1 MLTVL
6 KKGGWEGSGHNPG
19 SQTVLPA
26 EVGTCSPAPEAIEEI
41 PLIMKTTI
49 ACAIAIALSPLA
61 FAEHNTLTAAEK
73 KDGWKLL
80 FDGKST
86 AGWHSWKTKKALE
99 AGAWVAED
107 GALTLKKKGAGD
119 IYTSEAYENFEMSLE
134 WKTKGN
140 SGILIRV
147 NPEAGGPIY
156 KVAPEMQIERS
167 KGKRSTDAGG
177 LYALYPI
184 AVEGEKK
191 IHPDGWNTVKIRL
204 VDGKGTHWFNGQ
216 KVAEYEIGSEDWNKK
231 VAGSKFATW
240 KGFGETKKGHLGLQD
255 HGAQVSFRNVKI
267 KVIK

>member
-1 MLTVL
+1 MQPTM
-6 KKGGWEGSGHNPG
+6 
-19 SQTVLPA
+19 
-26 EVGTCSPAPEAIEEI
+26 
-41 PLIMKTTI
+41 IMKKTI
-49 ACAIAIALSPLA
+49 ACAIAVAMSPLA
-61 FAEHNTLTAAEK
+61 FGEDNTLTAAEK
-73 KDGWKLL
+73 KEGWKLL
-80 FDGKST
+80 FDGKSAT
-86 AGWHSWKTKKALE
+86 GWNSWKTKKPLKL
-99 AGAWVAED
+99 GAWVVED
-107 GALTLKKKGAGD
+107 GALTLKNKNAGD
-119 IYTSEAYENFEMSLE
+119 IYTTEAYENFELSLE

-156 KVAPEMQIERS
+156 KVAPEVQIERS
-167 KGKRSTDAGG
+167 KGKASTDAGG

-191 IHPDGWNTVKIRL
+191 INPDGWNTVRIRL

-231 VAGSKFATW
+231 VAASKFAKW
-240 KGFGETKKGHLGLQD
+240 KGFAETRKGYLGLQD